1 MTKLYLDIDE
11 IKERP
16 NDMTLG
22 SYVREKSFNMK
33 NTMNTKKDIENHDL
47 VVEIMKDWYNAM
59 DRHGIS
65 VQPKASTILGT
76 VLAKHLNNGEEDV
89 FDRDMNTKGG
99 EFDAFWK
106 SLSNDE
112 KAYVEKRRQ
121 EMRDE
126 YYTKRNLVD
135 EYKTKVLLKG

>member
-1 MTKLYLDIDE
+1 MN
-11 IKERP
+11 KE
-16 NDMTLG
+16 
-22 SYVREKSFNMK
+22 K
-33 NTMNTKKDIENHDL
+33 DL
-47 VVEIMKDWYNAM
+47 VVQIMKEWYDAM
-59 DRHGIS
+59 DKHNIS

-76 VLAKHLNNGEEDV
+76 ILAKHLNEGEEDV
-89 FDRDMNTKGG
+89 FDRYMNTKGG

>member
-22 SYVREKSFNMK
+22 SYVRKKSYNMK
-33 NTMNTKKDIENHDL
+33 KATETKHSKD
-47 VVEIMKDWYNAM
+47 VVINIMKDWYYAM
-59 DRHGIS
+59 DKHNVS

-76 VLAKHLNNGEEDV
+76 ILNKHLNPTEADV
-89 FDRDMNTKGG
+89 FDRYMNTKAG

-121 EMRDE
+121 EMRDQ
-126 YYTKRNLVD
+126 YYADRGLVD
-135 EYKTKVLLKG
+135 SQDKRTLLKG

>member
-1 MTKLYLDIDE
+1 MN
-11 IKERP
+11 KE
-16 NDMTLG
+16 
-22 SYVREKSFNMK
+22 K
-33 NTMNTKKDIENHDL
+33 DL
-47 VVEIMKDWYNAM
+47 VVQIMKEWYDAM

-76 VLAKHLNNGEEDV
+76 ILAKHLNKEEEDV
-89 FDRDMNTKGG
+89 FDRYMNTKGG

>member
-1 MTKLYLDIDE
+1 MN
-11 IKERP
+11 KE
-16 NDMTLG
+16 
-22 SYVREKSFNMK
+22 K
-33 NTMNTKKDIENHDL
+33 DL
-47 VVEIMKDWYNAM
+47 VVQIMKEWYDAM
-59 DRHGIS
+59 DKHNIS

-76 VLAKHLNNGEEDV
+76 ILAKHLNAGEEDV
-89 FDRDMNTKGG
+89 FDRYMNTKGG

>member
-1 MTKLYLDIDE
+1 MENSMNKFKVNVDPTDKVAQIMSEWYDE
-11 IKERP
+11 LARY
-16 NDMTLG
+16 G
-22 SYVREKSFNMK
+22 CQ
-33 NTMNTKKDIENHDL
+33 
-47 VVEIMKDWYNAM
+47 
-59 DRHGIS
+59 

-76 VLAKHLNNGEEDV
+76 ILAKHLNNDEEDV
-89 FDRDMNTKGG
+89 FDRYMNTKGG